1 MSYLF
6 LANNSISRTVEL
18 DKIIHVQ
25 CNNHLAVICFRN
37 DRSMHGFMIIEIIK
51 NKKEQNNK

>member
-1 MSYLF
+1 MQTMQYF
-6 LANNSISRTVEL
+6 LCHI
-18 DKIIHVQ
+18 
-25 CNNHLAVICFRN
+25 RN